1 MGWVQ
6 SGQVAG
12 VLVDAPPDPFAV
24 QTPADFVRT
33 VPELRWDPP
42 AHAVGGV
49 KFAVTVDDDTVAEG
63 VRGTRVTLK
72 RGALD
77 DGVSVVQVVAEDAG
91 GQETTSLPAE
101 LKLDRR
107 KPRVRF
113 KRYRN
118 RLVEVRLSDGPR
130 ASTSGVEK
138 SSVRVAWGDGKR
150 SSGRARLSHRYTG
163 PGPFR
168 VTVAAADA
176 AGNRVQLR
184 RQVRP

>member
-1 MGWVQ
+1 M
-6 SGQVAG
+6 
-12 VLVDAPPDPFAV
+12 LVDAPPDPFAV

-33 VPELRWDPP
+33 VPELRWDLP

-49 KFAVTVDDDTVAEG
+49 KFAVTVDDDTVAED
-63 VRGTRVTLK
+63 VRGTRVKLK

-107 KPRVRF
+107 KPRVQREALPQPA
-113 KRYRN
+113 RRGAAE
-118 RLVEVRLSDGPR
+118 RRSAHEHERGREDAPCGCRGATGSAARGGHGSRTATRGQVRT
-130 ASTSGVEK
+130 AS
-138 SSVRVAWGDGKR
+138 R
-150 SSGRARLSHRYTG
+150 SR
-163 PGPFR
+163 
-168 VTVAAADA
+168 AADA
-176 AGNRVQLR
+176 AGNRVKLR